1 MKKIIFRAFF
11 TIIVI
16 SVTLL
21 MLEGVSY
28 FAFTKEEHE
37 KGIKN
42 YLSLSYNQF
51 IDDIAQK
58 KNCSF
63 AATTIGHS
71 MLGFV
76 MRRKEWLPKGCF
88 GGANNIGIESARD
101 LPLVKSEE
109 DFTILVLGGSVAHQL
124 TNYQE
129 TMSSNFL
136 QDYLNGQF
144 YPPVKKQ
151 FKVLNGAAGAWAQ
164 PNQFNMLA
172 MYADRIDGIIVLDGY
187 NESFKI
193 SYPASFEQIPAAQ
206 QILAYSGR
214 DSYRFKI
221 LNMLGSYRY
230 HVSNSFL
237 ANSYLMNA
245 LYKVQVGIFK
255 NYVVPPAMIDEFLKG
270 NSEDFKLPFHEAKMH
285 ALEQYKSYNKKMHL
299 LAKAL
304 GIKSIQFLQ
313 PTRLW
318 GKVLTNDE
326 KITREFISNDDYKN
340 IEKMYSQLSQEGFPI
355 FSLTEI
361 FKDRKE
367 RIYSDHIHYMNID
380 GKSVGNEIV
389 AATIAN
395 QLGQTWKLKNKK

>member
-1 MKKIIFRAFF
+1 MKKITFRVVF
-11 TIIVI
+11 TFVVSI
-16 SVTLL
+16 VTLL

-42 YLSLSYNQF
+42 YLNLSYNSF

-58 KNCSF
+58 SNCSF

-76 MRRKEWLPKGCF
+76 MRKKEWLPEDCW
-88 GGANNIGIESARD
+88 GGANNIGIETARD
-101 LPLVKSEE
+101 LPLVKSAD
-109 DFTILVLGGSVAHQL
+109 DFTVLVLGGSVAHQL
-124 TNYQE
+124 SNYQE
-129 TMSSNFL
+129 TESSNFL

-151 FKVLNGAAGAWAQ
+151 FKVLNGAAGAWSQ
-164 PNQFNMLA
+164 PNSFNMLA
-172 MYADRIDGIIVLDGY
+172 MYSDRIDGIIVLDGY

-193 SYPASFEQIPAAQ
+193 SYPTSFEQMPAAQ
-206 QILAYSGR
+206 QIMAYSGR

-221 LNMLGSYRY
+221 LNMLGSYRH
-230 HVSNSFL
+230 HVSNSIL
-237 ANSYLMNA
+237 AQSYFMNA

-255 NYVVPPAMIDEFLKG
+255 NIVIPPEMIVEFSKG
-270 NSEDFKLPFHEAKMH
+270 NTEDYKLSFPEAKMR
-285 ALEQYKSYNKKMHL
+285 ALDEYKSYNKKMHL
-299 LAKAL
+299 FAQAM

-313 PTRLW
+313 PTRIW
-318 GKVLTNDE
+318 GKTLTAEE
-326 KITREFISNDDYKN
+326 KITREFISGEDYKN
-340 IEKMYSQLSQEGFPI
+340 IERMYSQLSQEGFPI

-367 RIYSDHIHYMNID
+367 RIYSDHIHYLNVD

-389 AATIAN
+389 AAAIAN
-395 QLGQTWKLKNKK
+395 HLGLTWKLKRKK